1 MDQLARTIFG
11 DGVAS
16 EAVCKIPL
24 HFLRFQ
30 TCENSNDH
38 LEEMFSVA
46 TKTNELFQ
54 TNYFSLTAIPD

>member
-11 DGVAS
+11 DEGAS

-30 TCENSNDH
+30 MHPRISIKRARVRLSDGCLIITLDAC
-38 LEEMFSVA
+38 
-46 TKTNELFQ
+46 
-54 TNYFSLTAIPD
+54 I